1 MTFKDLE
8 EINKGL
14 ATVDI
19 KGKDYVQVNT
29 RVLAFRRLFPM
40 GCISTEIVSLEDG
53 IVVMRATVSD
63 ENGKILG
70 TGLAYEK
77 ETSSYINKTS
87 YIENCET
94 SAVGRALAMLGIGT
108 DASMCSA
115 EELVNAIKNQS
126 NDAMNLHI
134 STTKASALIKLLEN
148 NAEPLKAKNIT
159 AETICKKYKVQTFT
173 ELTESQY
180 TDLMS
185 YIRKVVD

>member
-1 MTFKDLE
+1 
-8 EINKGL
+8 
-14 ATVDI
+14 
-19 KGKDYVQVNT
+19 
-29 RVLAFRRLFPM
+29 
-40 GCISTEIVSLEDG
+40 
-53 IVVMRATVSD
+53 MRATVSD

-134 STTKASALIKLLEN
+134 STTKASALIKLLDN

-185 YIRKVVD
+185 CIRKVVD